1 MTPSIF
7 HPFSRLPTELR
18 LQIWENACLPS
29 QQQSCGLHYFTLN
42 DDKKLVSSGWNR
54 ITSSELQAL
63 ASQANRS
70 AYLWH
75 GGLWT
80 ACKESRAVVM
90 KHSRLKEWED
100 LLERAQREDKRAE
113 SHERETGRAR
123 TPPLRMHT
131 MSDWVVGDEG
141 APPGMIVMR
150 EGHEEWYFI
159 VYPTR
164 DIFCVTAEN
173 WESVLQSRPYWDDYH
188 YLPVPGYDLFSLHVE
203 NIAFEFDP
211 SWNHA
216 LPDDIFD
223 LMMENS
229 ARGLLARMVEEMV
242 SLYALRFNIWL
253 VDKTA
258 RWLAQPDQF
267 VGPVFHDCD
276 DEYVQIGFYDTEYNP
291 DKEPDGS
298 PITYFIRKFGCLGD
312 FYYRDIERGPRS
324 PGLDYV
330 LDGPNFWAE
339 SSIRLLVRRDNQ
351 VVEEEEHS
359 WIDSEDEA

>member
-1 MTPSIF
+1 
-7 HPFSRLPTELR
+7 
-18 LQIWENACLPS
+18 
-29 QQQSCGLHYFTLN
+29 
-42 DDKKLVSSGWNR
+42 
-54 ITSSELQAL
+54 
-63 ASQANRS
+63 
-70 AYLWH
+70 
-75 GGLWT
+75 
-80 ACKESRAVVM
+80 M
-90 KHSRLKEWED
+90 KHSQLKEWED
-100 LLERAQREDKRAE
+100 LLERAQREDERAK

-123 TPPLRMHT
+123 TAPLGMHT

-173 WESVLQSRPYWDDYH
+173 WESGLRSRSYWDDYH
-188 YLPVPGYDLFSLHVE
+188 YLPVPGYHLLSLHVQ

-216 LPDDIFD
+216 LPHNIYD

-229 ARGLLARMVEEMV
+229 ARGYLAKMVEEMV
-242 SLYALRFNIWL
+242 SPDADHFNIWL

-276 DEYVQIGFYDTEYNP
+276 DEYVQIGFYDTYYDPE
-291 DKEPDGS
+291 KEPDGS
-298 PITYFIRKFGCLGD
+298 PVTYFISQFGYLGD
-312 FYYRDIERGPRS
+312 IYYRDVERGQWS
-324 PGLDYV
+324 PGLDD
-330 LDGPNFWAE
+330 LLGRPKFWAE
-339 SSIRLLVRRDNQ
+339 SSIGLLVRRDNQ
-351 VVEEEEHS
+351 VVEEEENS